1 MCQQANVGRLSRNS
15 AEREAG
21 KPLPEVFAATWSGE
35 YWIFRKQDVIVR
47 RISFLSMIEGGLKRE
62 HTMKPSHYDALLT
75 FARLLSEVQSGAPKI
90 SWQKITPI
98 SKKDHRQ
105 AWKHLFYIIFFSLV
119 VSGWALW
126 NFSEQR
132 TITLGMLF
140 WAVLPGYALWVL
152 KKELSDA
159 IRILRTQSAWGSLKT
174 LRSISFPSPKADTAI
189 TLKIRW
195 KRVAANIYLIGIV
208 SRWQIGKPCFP
219 MHLAPK
225 IYSV

>member
-1 MCQQANVGRLSRNS
+1 M
-15 AEREAG
+15 
-21 KPLPEVFAATWSGE
+21 
-35 YWIFRKQDVIVR
+35 
-47 RISFLSMIEGGLKRE
+47 
-62 HTMKPSHYDALLT
+62 
-75 FARLLSEVQSGAPKI
+75 
-90 SWQKITPI
+90 
-98 SKKDHRQ
+98 
-105 AWKHLFYIIFFSLV
+105 
-119 VSGWALW
+119 SGWALW